1 MYCHACSC
9 AKWPC
14 DGMFCGGF
22 DFPPKFIDSYE
33 ICRYACSCA
42 QRPLLRYI
50 CGVFCFRAAFPRTH
64 DAMCAH
70 MTQYAHT
77 WRNVRTWNIPPC
89 VLLRPMTL
97 LWIFFWEPYFLP
109 KYSFSCMKY
118 ATVRVDMPN
127 DLTTV
132 SFFWRAPFSRENC
145 PIFAHEICRHT
156 CCFAKRP
163 C

>member
-9 AKWPC
+9 AQWPC

-70 MTQYAHT
+70 MTQYAHMKHSAMRVAT
-77 WRNVRTWNIPPC
+77 PNDPAMDIFLGALFPAQIFFFVYEICHRACRYAQWPYHGIIFLEGPIFPRKLPNIRTRNMPPYM
-89 VLLRPMTL
+89 LLRQTTL
-97 LWIFFWEPYFLP
+97 L
-109 KYSFSCMKY
+109 
-118 ATVRVDMPN
+118 R
-127 DLTTV
+127 
-132 SFFWRAPFSRENC
+132 
-145 PIFAHEICRHT
+145 
-156 CCFAKRP
+156 
-163 C
+163 